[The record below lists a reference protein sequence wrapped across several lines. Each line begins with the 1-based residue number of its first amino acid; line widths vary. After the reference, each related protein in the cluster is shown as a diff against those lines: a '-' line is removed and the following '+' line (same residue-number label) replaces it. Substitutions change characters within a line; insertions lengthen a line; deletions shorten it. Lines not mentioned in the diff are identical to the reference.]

1 MTQEITEV
9 KAQAFDILMELEKE
23 RKAHGDSK
31 SILSSI
37 ANMLG
42 FQGEVSFMEM
52 SARIEHL
59 ISIENKDRTQE
70 PKFQKEP
77 QLQELPD
84 MVPDAE
90 EVEQTALQDDERRHP
105 VRRASRNPK

>member
-1 MTQEITEV
+1 MSQEIIEV

-23 RKAHGDSK
+23 RKAHGDCK
-31 SILSSI
+31 SILSSL

-42 FQGEVSFMEM
+42 FQGEVSFLEM

-59 ISIENKDRTQE
+59 ISIENMDRTQE
-70 PKFQKEP
+70 PQLQKEP

-84 MVPDAE
+84 MIPEPE
-90 EVEQTALQDDERRHP
+90 EVEQATLHDDERRHP
-105 VRRASRNPK
+105 LRRASRGSK

>member
-52 SARIEHL
+52 SARIEQL
-59 ISIENKDRTQE
+59 ISIENKDRTQ
-70 PKFQKEP
+70 KP